1 MARLG
6 RVASQID
13 SAVISVSLGGVR
25 LQGGAGSCLMEKAV
39 LASVRRLRRVPT
51 VLSLALACAVAG
63 VALADDASPV
73 HPDTW
78 PRATWPFPR
87 DNALETRVS
96 ALMAKMTV
104 EEKVGQLVQADI
116 LSVTPDDVRKYH
128 LGAIL
133 AGGNSKP
140 HGTVTAT
147 VDEWKAASEAFY
159 RAAMET
165 NGDHPPIP
173 LLFGIDAVHGHNNV
187 VGATLFPQNS
197 ALGNAHDP
205 ELIREIGE
213 ATAAEVRATGIN
225 WSFAPTLAVPQD
237 VRWGRSYEGYSQ
249 DPKIVAQYA
258 TAMIEGLQGKVG
270 TPQFL
275 DGAHVLASAKHF
287 LADGG
292 THNGKDQGDAQITEA
307 ALRDIHAAGY
317 VPAIDAGVQ
326 VIMAS
331 FSSWNGRKITGDK
344 ALITDVL
351 KQRMDFQGLVVGD
364 WNAHG
369 QVPGCTN
376 EDCPTAYNAGLD
388 MLMAPDS
395 WRGLYE
401 HTLAEVKSG
410 AIPMARLDD
419 AVARILRVKFRAG
432 LFEAGAPSTQ
442 PIVQKANEIVGSPAH
457 RAIAR
462 RAVRES
468 LVLLK
473 NNNGLLP
480 LDPRRRILIAGEGA
494 DNISRQSGG
503 WTLNWQGTGLKN
515 ADFPGAQSIGAGIV
529 EQVKAAGG
537 SAEIETDGHFT
548 AKPDVAVVVFGED
561 PYAEFQGDIPNLLFR
576 PGDDHDLELI
586 RHLRGQ
592 GIPVVAVFL
601 SGRPLWMNREINA
614 ADAFVAAWLP
624 GSEGGGVAD
633 VLLRKRDGGIA
644 HDFHG
649 KLAYAWPSTAVVGQG
664 APQFPLG
671 YGLSYADHATVRPLP
686 EVSGITGE
694 QIPVGNYLDRGKAV
708 HGYAFT
714 LVDAK
719 GAAITGDVSP
729 ATTPDG
735 SLHMAALDYKAQ
747 EDARRFTWNA
757 GNAQLAIHARAP
769 LDLDRETNGDV
780 LLVTTLRV
788 DALPT
793 QDAWIA
799 MGCGKACQGRVSL
812 GKTLSTLA
820 AGQWVRVGV
829 PLKCFRAAGADM
841 HHIDQP
847 FAWSAGKGADIAI
860 SRVALGTDV
869 DRVVDCV
876 K

>member
-1 MARLG
+1 MH
-6 RVASQID
+6 
-13 SAVISVSLGGVR
+13 
-25 LQGGAGSCLMEKAV
+25 
-39 LASVRRLRRVPT
+39 
-51 VLSLALACAVAG
+51 
-63 VALADDASPV
+63 ADA
-73 HPDTW
+73 W
-78 PRATWPFPR
+78 PRATWPFPK
-87 DNALETRVS
+87 DAALERRVS
-96 ALMAKMTV
+96 DLMAKMTV
-104 EEKVGQLVQADI
+104 EEKVGQLIQADI
-116 LSVTPDDVRKYH
+116 LSVTPDDVRRYH

-140 HGTVTAT
+140 RGTVTAT
-147 VDEWKAASEAFY
+147 VDEWKAASESFY
-159 RAAMET
+159 RASMTAT
-165 NGDHPPIP
+165 GDHPPIP

-205 ELIREIGE
+205 ALIREIGE

-225 WSFAPTLAVPQD
+225 WTFAPTLAVPQD
-237 VRWGRSYEGYSQ
+237 ERWGRAYEGYSQ
-249 DPKIVAQYA
+249 DPNIVAQYA
-258 TAMIEGLQGKVG
+258 TAMVEGLQGKVG

-275 DGAHVLASAKHF
+275 DGSHVLASAKHF

-292 THNGKDQGDAQITEA
+292 TTNGKDQGDAQISEA
-307 ALRDIHAAGY
+307 TLRDIHAAGY
-317 VPAIDAGVQ
+317 PPAIDAGVQ

-331 FSSWNGRKITGDK
+331 FSSWNGRKMSADK

-376 EDCPTAYNAGLD
+376 DDCPASYNAGLD

-410 AIPMARLDD
+410 AIPMARVDD

-442 PIVQKANEIVGSPAH
+442 PLVQKAGEVVGSPAH

-473 NNNGLLP
+473 NNGGLLP
-480 LDPRRRILIAGEGA
+480 LDPRKRILIAGEGA

-515 ADFPGAQSIGAGIV
+515 ADFPGAQSIGAGMV
-529 EQVKAAGG
+529 EQVKLAGG

-561 PYAEFQGDIPNLLFR
+561 PYAEFQGDLPNLLYR
-576 PGDDHDLELI
+576 PGDDHDLEL
-586 RHLRGQ
+586 LRTLRAQ

-601 SGRPLWMNREINA
+601 SGRPLWVNREINA
-614 ADAFVAAWLP
+614 SDAFVAAWLP

-633 VLLRKRDGGIA
+633 VLLRRRDGSIA
-644 HDFHG
+644 HGFHG
-649 KLAYAWPSTAVVGQG
+649 KLAYGWPSTAVVGQG
-664 APQFPLG
+664 APQFALG
-671 YGLSYADHATVRPLP
+671 YGLTYASHASLP
-686 EVSGITGE
+686 ALSEVSGITGE
-694 QIPVGNYLDRGKAV
+694 QIPVGHYLERGKAV
-708 HGYAFT
+708 HGYTFT

-719 GAAITGDVSP
+719 GASVSGDVAP
-729 ATTPDG
+729 ASAPDG
-735 SLHMAALDYKAQ
+735 SLHMVALDYKAQ
-747 EDARRFTWNA
+747 EDARRFTWQA
-757 GNAQLAIHARAP
+757 GTARLSIRARAP

-780 LLVTTLRV
+780 LLAVTLRV

-793 QDAWIA
+793 RGAWVG
-799 MGCGKACQGRVSL
+799 MGCGTGCEGRVAI
-812 GKTLSTLA
+812 GATLSTLTP
-820 AGQWVRVGV
+820 GRWMRVGV
-829 PLKCFRAAGADM
+829 PLKCLRAAGADM

-847 FAWSAGKGADIAI
+847 FAWGAGKGTDMSL
-860 SRVALGTDV
+860 SRVSLGTDV
-869 DRVVDCV
+869 DMVVDCV
-876 K
+876 KR